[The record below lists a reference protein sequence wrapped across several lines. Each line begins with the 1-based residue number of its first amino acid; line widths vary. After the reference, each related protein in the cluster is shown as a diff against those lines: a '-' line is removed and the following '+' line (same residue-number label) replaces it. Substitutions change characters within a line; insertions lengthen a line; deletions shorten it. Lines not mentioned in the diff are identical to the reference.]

1 MEKLLQLHAAHTK
14 ERLDDLHE
22 DLRQVKEK
30 LDALQNFKIETIVSA
45 RWVSFMVSTVCG
57 FVTMI
62 ATAILTYFIERGIK

>member
-1 MEKLLQLHAAHTK
+1 MEQLLKLHAEHTK
-14 ERLDDLHE
+14 ERLDNLHD
-22 DLRQVKEK
+22 DLREVKDK

-62 ATAILTYFIERGIK
+62 GTAVLTYFIERGSK